1 MTIGIHSLGRYTLS
15 LILCHL
21 KEVEGTS
28 LLITCKR
35 FANHV
40 LPLFRLRP
48 RDCVLK
54 VIGAKHRHH
63 FLEYPAQDPDV
74 LLQRLNTRRLR
85 KRLLQRPTEPCY
97 EVNRTTRELALSEP
111 NTQWPAHLELLR
123 FLTRADQTHGTS
135 LLVSYPRSGNTLL
148 RNLLE
153 RLSGIVTGSDNR
165 PDRKLSKDLAT
176 KHNLVGEGVVSNRNV
191 HIVKTHYPERT
202 GSRIAD
208 ARRAIL
214 LVRNPYDAIDS
225 YWNIN
230 LTNTHTETVTD
241 DVYRKHQNTFDDLAT
256 NEMKV
261 WIQFHRYWLE
271 AQIPVLVVRFEDFI
285 TNLDGELSRI
295 ARFLYMDPKRVPHA
309 NNTPGQQ
316 ELGSYRPRTTGT
328 RPIGK
333 SLEKGRYSEKMIDKF
348 HAIATQQPAWQGQT
362 LLQYF
367 GYDILTQDFPNNFS
381 NQTVT
386 PIDAEPVGGTEKS
399 MEINAGY
406 ELRPEN
412 DAYGRSMKQWRLDH
426 TNNDQDPFPT
436 VSR

>member
-1 MTIGIHSLGRYTLS
+1 MPVGIHSLGRYPLS

-21 KEVEGTS
+21 QEVEGTS

-40 LPLFRLRP
+40 LPLFRLKRQ
-48 RDCVLK
+48 DLIK
-54 VIGAKHRHH
+54 VRAKHRHQ
-63 FLEYPAQDPDV
+63 FLEYPAQDPEV
-74 LLQRLNTRRLR
+74 LLQRLNTHRLR
-85 KRLLQRPTEPCY
+85 KRLLLKSSQQSY
-97 EVNRTTRELALSEP
+97 EINKTTGELALSEP
-111 NTQWPAHLELLR
+111 VNQKWPAHLELLR

-165 PDRKLSKDLAT
+165 PDRKLSRDLAT
-176 KHNLVGEGVVSNRNV
+176 KHNLVGEGVISNRNV

-202 GSRIAD
+202 GSRISD

-225 YWNIN
+225 YWNLN

-241 DVYRKHQNTFDDLAT
+241 NVYAKHQDTFDDLAS

-261 WIQFHRYWLE
+261 WSQFHRYWLE
-271 AQIPVLVVRFEDFI
+271 AQIPVLVVRFEDLI
-285 TNLDGELSRI
+285 TNLNGELSRI
-295 ARFLYMDPKRVPHA
+295 ARFLLMDSKRVSHA
-309 NNTPGQQ
+309 SDTSGQQ
-316 ELGSYRPRTTGT
+316 ELGSYRPRMTGT
-328 RPIGK
+328 RPFGK
-333 SLEKGRYSEKMIDKF
+333 SLEKGRYSDNIIDKF
-348 HAIATQQPAWQGQT
+348 HAIATQQPGWRGQT

-367 GYDILTQDFPNNFS
+367 GYDILTQDFPNNFW

-406 ELRPEN
+406 ELRAKN

-426 TNNDQDPFPT
+426 TNNDQDPFPI
-436 VSR
+436 VPR